1 MNVVILTM
9 KIDFC
14 YAKIII
20 ILSTLFCCCRTRF
33 PEYWDEMCGTAD
45 GSQVP
50 FLQVMLCVLPLWF
63 YWHFSFSFWYWVFQL
78 VHTLCLPSLF
88 RMHFWEIL
96 VHPFCWNQER
106 GTLVLCRSCSSIWEK
121 KLHHFYQQKLV
132 VKNWEMLTSAALSY
146 CTATISHSLHTMRM
160 HMFQFS
166 IMCTFSLSLS
176 LPPLI
181 ITCCIDL
188 RPTRL
193 SPLEHNPFQSVNVC
207 DLVIMKSCRC

>member
-14 YAKIII
+14 YAKIIMV
-20 ILSTLFCCCRTRF
+20 LSALFCYCRTRF

-45 GSQVP
+45 GSEVP
-50 FLQVMLCVLPLWF
+50 FLQVMLCVLPIWF

-88 RMHFWEIL
+88 RIHFWEIL

-121 KLHHFYQQKLV
+121 KLHHFYQPKLV
-132 VKNWEMLTSAALSY
+132 VKNWEMQTSAALSY

-166 IMCTFSLSLS
+166 IMCTFSLSL
-176 LPPLI
+176 PPLI
-181 ITCCIDL
+181 ITCYIDP

-193 SPLEHNPFQSVNVC
+193 SPFET
-207 DLVIMKSCRC
+207 